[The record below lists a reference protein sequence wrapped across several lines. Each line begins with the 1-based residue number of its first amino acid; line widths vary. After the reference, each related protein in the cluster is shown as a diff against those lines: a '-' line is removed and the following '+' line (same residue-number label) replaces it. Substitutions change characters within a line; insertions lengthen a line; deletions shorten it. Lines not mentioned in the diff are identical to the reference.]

1 MMLEGITKQKRTN
14 TSLLLRSVI
23 ESYLNFMDK
32 AFLHP
37 GERDVMAKLQ
47 KMEDRLVRLNLKGLR
62 ATGQILYLVM
72 AAWKMGHNQE
82 PLTAETYEALMDKS
96 EAVTS
101 QWLQNFPSRP
111 EKKAS

>member
-1 MMLEGITKQKRTN
+1 MLDGITKQKRTN

-72 AAWKMGHNQE
+72 RRLENGTQ
-82 PLTAETYEALMDKS
+82 
-96 EAVTS
+96 
-101 QWLQNFPSRP
+101 SR
-111 EKKAS
+111 ASDGGNL